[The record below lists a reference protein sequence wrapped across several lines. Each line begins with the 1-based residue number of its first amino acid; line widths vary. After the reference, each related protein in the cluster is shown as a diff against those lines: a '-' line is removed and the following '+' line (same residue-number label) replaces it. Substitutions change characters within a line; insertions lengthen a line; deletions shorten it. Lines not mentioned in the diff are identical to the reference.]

1 MLQERKNSFTHTE
14 IFYALGELPKEN
26 ANRVLSVLKYENIE
40 KAINYED
47 TENIENDPFKQQID
61 WFEYVIDYYT
71 KAEQDFIKLHDILI
85 KNRDTEKVKDFDLM
99 TLEEQADYIESL
111 QMRATLKAM
120 KTVSGELGR
129 LNEAILSVISKNS
142 VQDDV
147 QE

>member
-1 MLQERKNSFTHTE
+1 M
-14 IFYALGELPKEN
+14 
-26 ANRVLSVLKYENIE
+26 RV
-40 KAINYED
+40 
-47 TENIENDPFKQQID
+47 
-61 WFEYVIDYYT
+61 
-71 KAEQDFIKLHDILI
+71 DFIKLHDILI